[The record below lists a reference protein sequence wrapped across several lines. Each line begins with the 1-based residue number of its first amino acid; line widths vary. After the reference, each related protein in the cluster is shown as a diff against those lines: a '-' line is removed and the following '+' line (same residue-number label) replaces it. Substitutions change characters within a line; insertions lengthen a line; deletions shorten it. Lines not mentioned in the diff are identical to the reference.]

1 MARRAK
7 GLRALGETVA
17 KVTAPIMSKQG
28 FASGAIVT
36 EWPAIVGEHMAAR
49 SNPEKV
55 IHSRDKNAGGT
66 LRLCVASGGVAT
78 EFQHLEPLLLDRINT
93 YFGYPAIARLQF
105 VHRPMPH
112 KTAPPPPRPRPLTP
126 EEEQRLADSLAGIED
141 PKLRQSLQDLAR
153 SILGREIPTDDDDP
167 FGGN

>member
-1 MARRAK
+1 MARRAR

-17 KVTAPIMSKQG
+17 KVTAPIMSRQG
-28 FASGAIVT
+28 FAGGAIVA
-36 EWPAIVGEHMAAR
+36 EWPAIVGEQMA
-49 SNPEKV
+49 SQSIPEKV

-78 EFQHLEPLLLDRINT
+78 ELQHLEPLLLDRINT

-105 VHRPMPH
+105 VHRPLPH
-112 KTAPPPPRPRPLTP
+112 TKPPRPPSPRPLTP
-126 EEEQRLADSLAGIED
+126 EEERRLADSLSGIED
-141 PKLRQSLQDLAR
+141 PKLRQSLEDLSRA
-153 SILGREIPTDDDDP
+153 ILGRETTADESDP